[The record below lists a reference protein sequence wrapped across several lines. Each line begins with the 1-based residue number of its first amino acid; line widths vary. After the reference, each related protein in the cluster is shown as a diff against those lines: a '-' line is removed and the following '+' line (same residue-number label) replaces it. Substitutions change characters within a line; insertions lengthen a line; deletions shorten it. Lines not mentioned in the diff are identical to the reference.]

1 VNAEEA
7 GAKKTATSSCGEQK
21 ANMIGCSAM
30 ARRPHPLPNDQ
41 MSREDLEKL
50 SRSLAMLSP
59 HIVRD
64 RYLQILDRCRFMEL
78 ATPRMMQE
86 LVAHWKLLWKWK

>member
-1 VNAEEA
+1 
-7 GAKKTATSSCGEQK
+7 
-21 ANMIGCSAM
+21 M
-30 ARRPHPLPNDQ
+30 ARTTQSFAERPDV
-41 MSREDLEKL
+41 SEDLEKL

-64 RYLQILDRCRFMEL
+64 RYLQTLDRCRFMEL

>member
-1 VNAEEA
+1 
-7 GAKKTATSSCGEQK
+7 
-21 ANMIGCSAM
+21 
-30 ARRPHPLPNDQ
+30 
-41 MSREDLEKL
+41 
-50 SRSLAMLSP
+50 MLSP

>member
-1 VNAEEA
+1 
-7 GAKKTATSSCGEQK
+7 
-21 ANMIGCSAM
+21 M
-30 ARRPHPLPNDQ
+30 ARRPKPLPNDQ
-41 MSREDLEKL
+41 MSRADLEKL